1 MNAKSAYEVRLAKA
15 AVKQLRGLSEAD
27 RRRVRDAL
35 TRHAERSSTAPESR
49 GGKSLKQIQ
58 GRHDRFFRLRVGD
71 LRIMF
76 DLLDS
81 EQVLLVQG
89 IVNRRDLE
97 RWLRNR

>member
-1 MNAKSAYEVRLAKA
+1 MPQAAFKVRFAKA
-15 AVKQLRGLSEAD
+15 AAKQFRDLSEPEQE
-27 RRRVRDAL
+27 RIRNAL
-35 TRHAERSSTAPESR
+35 TRHAKRSKTSLGSR

-71 LRIMF
+71 LRVMF

-81 EQVLLVQG
+81 EQVLLVLG
-89 IVNRRDLE
+89 VVNRRDLE